1 MWRCVDEYV
10 YSFIP
15 LSSLRSFSLPPPY
28 STSSPLLLFWSLPH
42 APSFSSPLPPLF
54 EQNTQSIVEEN
65 VTIRG
70 DLAPIRVGHYCFFAA
85 GSVLSPCFITVPPKD
100 EPQLQQQQPPP
111 SQPPQQQQ
119 SKQRYIPL
127 TIGSMTY
134 VGPDAVIQ
142 AASIGSHVEIG
153 ANCVVSPRC
162 ILKDCCRLA
171 PGTVLPPDSVVPPFA
186 LMSGV
191 PATMVGELPPSVVG
205 RRKEEA
211 QGRYRR
217 RKRWI
222 VGEGSSSSS
231 SKR

>member
-1 MWRCVDEYV
+1 MSSASSASSEYIRTTTNYISRKALIEGPQYV
-10 YSFIP
+10 EM
-15 LSSLRSFSLPPPY
+15 RGR
-28 STSSPLLLFWSLPH
+28 
-42 APSFSSPLPPLF
+42 
-54 EQNTQSIVEEN
+54 SIVEED

-85 GSVLSPCFITVPPKD
+85 GSVLSPCFIIAPPQY
-100 EPQLQQQQPPP
+100 EPQQQQQQPPQP
-111 SQPPQQQQ
+111 PQPPQQQQ
-119 SKQRYIPL
+119 SKQRYIPM
-127 TIGSMTY
+127 TIGSMTNI
-134 VGPDAVIQ
+134 GPDAVIQ

-153 ANCVVSPRC
+153 ANCIVSPRC

-186 LMSGV
+186 LMSGA
-191 PATMVGELPPSVVG
+191 PAKMVGELPPSVVSTM
-205 RRKEEA
+205 KEKA

-222 VGEGSSSSS
+222 VGEGGSGSSS